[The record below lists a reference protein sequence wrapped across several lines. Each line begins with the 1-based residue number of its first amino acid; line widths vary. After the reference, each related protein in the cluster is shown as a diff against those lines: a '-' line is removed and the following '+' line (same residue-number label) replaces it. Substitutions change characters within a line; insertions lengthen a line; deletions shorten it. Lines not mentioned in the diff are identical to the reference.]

1 MLSTSYRIRLEKIA
15 EKISN
20 GEEVS
25 LDDMIWANKLS
36 AHNASADK
44 IMRQARRKSQN
55 PNMVE
60 GDMDDFL
67 NQLDLGPVDPN
78 DKGIRRFNSPDE
90 IVDFFK
96 RDDTDEVNENE
107 NWRRRD

>member
-1 MLSTSYRIRLEKIA
+1 MLSTAYRVRLEKIA
-15 EKISN
+15 EKIAN

-36 AHNASADK
+36 AHNASAAK
-44 IMRQARRKSQN
+44 IMRQARRKAAN
-55 PNMVE
+55 PDMVE

-67 NQLDLGPVDPN
+67 NKLDLGDPDIQN
-78 DKGIRRFNSPDE
+78 HRTGFNSPDE

-96 RDDTDEVNENE
+96 REDTDDETGDR
-107 NWRRRD
+107 NWLRRD